1 MAATHTAVPMF
12 GLGNQQRSP
21 FLSSVD
27 RLNCIVEQTENGRQ
41 QAAVMGMPGLV
52 RHATPGETPA
62 RGIYAKKGTLT
73 FYIAIGNNVVVLAPN
88 GTTQTIA
95 TLTTDSGPVW
105 IDDNGT
111 QLFINDGI
119 TPLIYTYSTNTSAI
133 ITDIDYP
140 EGARGGAFLQGRFWV
155 YTISGPNA
163 GRCYASDLYDGTSW
177 NGLNFITPA
186 ARPTGI
192 IGIDRWADDLV
203 IRGQGSVEWW
213 SGAPTAVAGAL
224 GFQPSAPANTEVGA
238 LAERGSS
245 KVGQRYFFLG
255 ESDGTAGAFEIVG
268 YQVKKISTPAVDD
281 AMSKQSVATAICTG
295 YMVNDHPIFQ
305 ITIPSDIDRNAM
317 TWIYD
322 ASTNMWSKRSSH
334 GKPYYRGLLAAST
347 NSAVYITDAFSGNLY
362 KMTEQAYD
370 EDGELMEYEITSIHL
385 LQEGDGFSIDKIQ
398 IDMETGLGNPIPP
411 GENPHGIVQVS
422 KDGGHTW
429 AIERYADLG
438 KMGRYTMRAQEYQF
452 GWARDFAVRFRITD
466 PIPRRVS
473 GAYLVLNGGYA

>member
-1 MAATHTAVPMF
+1 MAQTHTAIPIF
-12 GLGNQQRSP
+12 GLGNPQRSP

-41 QAAVMGMPGLV
+41 HAAVLGLPGLV
-52 RHATPGETPA
+52 RHATPGETPI
-62 RGIYAKKGTLT
+62 RGIFAKKGALT
-73 FYIAIGNNVVVLAPN
+73 FYLAVGGSVVVLAPN

-105 IDDNGT
+105 MDDNGT

-119 TPLIYTYSTNTSAI
+119 TPLIYTYSTGLSAI
-133 ITDIDYP
+133 ITDIDYQV
-140 EGARGGAFLQGRFWV
+140 GARGAVFLQGRFWV
-155 YTISGPNA
+155 YTVSGSNA
-163 GRCYASDLYDGTSW
+163 GRCYASDLYDGLSW
-177 NGLNFITPA
+177 NALNFITPA

-192 IGIDRWADDLV
+192 VGIDRWANDLV

-213 SGAPTAVAGAL
+213 SGAPTPIAGAL
-224 GFQPSAPANTEVGA
+224 GFQPSAPANTQVGA
-238 LAERGSS
+238 VAEQGSG

-255 ESDGTAGAFEIVG
+255 ESDGTAGVFELVG
-268 YQVKKISTPAVDD
+268 YQAKKVSIPAVDD
-281 AMSKQSVATAICTG
+281 AMSRQSVPTAICTG

-305 ITIPSDIDRNAM
+305 VTIPSENPANAM

-322 ASTNMWSKRSSH
+322 ASTEEWSRRGSH
-334 GKPYYRGLLAAST
+334 GKPYYRGLMAAGT

-362 KMTEQAYD
+362 KMVEHAYD
-370 EDGELMEYEITSIHL
+370 EDGEVMEYEVTSLHL
-385 LQEGDGFSIDKIQ
+385 LQEGDGFAIDKIQ

-411 GENPHGIVQVS
+411 GDIPHGVLQVS

-429 AIERYADLG
+429 AIERYPDLG
-438 KMGRYTMRAQEYQF
+438 KMGRYTMRAQEHQF

-473 GAYLVLNGGYA
+473 GAYLTLNAGFA